1 MQLNKEGLP
10 QVIFK
15 LMNKSAINNMY
26 KGHLR
31 FYIPYKWI
39 NDEKRTELEEETA
52 TRGLFVSIVL
62 EIMSPSLRISIRKI

>member
-1 MQLNKEGLP
+1 
-10 QVIFK
+10 
-15 LMNKSAINNMY
+15 MY